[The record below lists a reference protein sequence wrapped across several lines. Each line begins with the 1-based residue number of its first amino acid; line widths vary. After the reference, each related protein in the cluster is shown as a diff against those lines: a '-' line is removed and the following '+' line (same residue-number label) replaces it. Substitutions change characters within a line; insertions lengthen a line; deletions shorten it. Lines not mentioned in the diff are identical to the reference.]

1 MDTYKTLGSA
11 AEGLYKEKGSRF
23 LAFAYPIASDGE
35 VKELV
40 GAIKKKYYDA
50 RHHCYAYRLGAEG
63 EQFRAV
69 DDGEPSGTA
78 GRPILGQLLSAELT
92 NTLIVVVRYFGGIKL
107 GVGGLIQAYKEAAAD
122 AIAAAE
128 IVEKTVDA
136 HYKIEFPY
144 IVMNDVMKIVKD
156 LEPRI
161 IEQTFEMNCEIVLA
175 VRRRD
180 EQVFGSRIEDV
191 EGVHR
196 EFLGY
201 I

>member
-136 HYKIEFPY
+136 HYKIEFSY

-180 EQVFGSRIEDV
+180 EQVFGSRIDDV

>member
-180 EQVFGSRIEDV
+180 EQVFGSRIDDV

-196 EFLGY
+196 EFLGS

>member
-161 IEQTFEMNCEIVLA
+161 IGQTFEMNCEIVLA
-175 VRRRD
+175 VRCRD
-180 EQVFGSRIEDV
+180 EQVFGSRIDDV

-196 EFLGY
+196 EFLGS

>member
-161 IEQTFEMNCEIVLA
+161 IGQTFEMNCEIVLA